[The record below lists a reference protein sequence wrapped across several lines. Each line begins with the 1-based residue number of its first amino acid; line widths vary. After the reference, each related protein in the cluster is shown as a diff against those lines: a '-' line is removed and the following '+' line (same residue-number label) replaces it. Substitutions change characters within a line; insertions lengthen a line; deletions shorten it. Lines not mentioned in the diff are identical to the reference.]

1 MLTGLVGAEL
11 LRAAVRVANGQGLYT
26 VASYLQRAAKEHLLH
41 GCKSTATPCPHEVE
55 AARILGSGV

>member
-11 LRAAVRVANGQGLYT
+11 LQAAVRVANGQGLFV
-26 VASYLQRAAKEHLLH
+26 VASYLQKAAKAHLLH
-41 GCKSTATPCPHEVE
+41 GCPSTSSPCPHEVE

>member
-11 LRAAVRVANGQGLYT
+11 LRAAVRVANGQGLFV
-26 VASYLQRAAKEHLLH
+26 VARYLQKAAKDHLLH
-41 GCKSTATPCPHEVE
+41 GCSSTASPCPHEVE